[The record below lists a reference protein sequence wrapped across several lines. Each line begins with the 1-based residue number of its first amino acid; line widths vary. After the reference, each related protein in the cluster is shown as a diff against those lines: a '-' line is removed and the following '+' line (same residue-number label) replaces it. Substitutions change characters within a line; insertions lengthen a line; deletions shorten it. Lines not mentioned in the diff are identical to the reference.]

1 MNGANIN
8 IPLQK
13 IVEMTLCEL
22 LTISIAHFHLCF
34 SFMTGPFFYKLF
46 LLIICSKTCLSNAG
60 ITNKN
65 QYCRG
70 KKVKA
75 GGHLLVQV
83 R

>member
-8 IPLQK
+8 IPLQQ

-46 LLIICSKTCLSNAG
+46 FINNNMFQNLF
-60 ITNKN
+60 
-65 QYCRG
+65 
-70 KKVKA
+70 VKP
-75 GGHLLVQV
+75 
-83 R
+83 RDN